1 MTATSRP
8 CSSCI
13 SRRTLLAV
21 AVGGVGAAL
30 AGCASYGDQPGPP
43 VAAGAAPTPTPAGP
57 GPSAAG
63 GNAPAAARLVAL
75 ADVPVGGGIIL
86 EDENIVVTQPTEGT
100 VLAFSATC
108 THAGCTIDDVSD
120 GLIRCP
126 CHGSVFDMTT
136 GAPTAGPAEQALP
149 AVAVTVD
156 GADVVLG

>member
-13 SRRTLLAV
+13 SRRTLLAA

-30 AGCASYGDQPGPP
+30 AGCASYGDPPAPP
-43 VAAGAAPTPTPAGP
+43 VAAGPTPVPAASGA
-57 GPSAAG
+57 SAAG
-63 GNAPAAARLVAL
+63 GAPAAVRLVAL
-75 ADVPVGGGIIL
+75 ADVPVGGGVIL
-86 EDENIVVTQPTEGT
+86 EDQNVVITQPTDGT

-136 GAPTAGPAEQALP
+136 GAPTAGPAQRPLP

-156 GADVVLG
+156 GSDVLLG